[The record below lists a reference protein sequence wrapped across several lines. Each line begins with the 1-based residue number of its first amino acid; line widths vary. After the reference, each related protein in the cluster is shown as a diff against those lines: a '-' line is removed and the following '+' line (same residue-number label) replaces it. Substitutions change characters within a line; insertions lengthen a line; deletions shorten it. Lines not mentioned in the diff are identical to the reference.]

1 MTKLNQLAKLGQ
13 SVWYDYI
20 QRSLLESQE
29 FKSLIK
35 DGLRGV
41 TSNPSI
47 FQKAIAGS
55 SDYEAELH
63 ERAPAK
69 DANEIYE
76 SLVIKD
82 IGRAADLFRPTFDA
96 TKGLDGY
103 VSIEVNPLLAH
114 DRQRTVAEA
123 IHLFN
128 ELKRPNIMIKVPA
141 TDEGLP
147 AVTELLSLG
156 INVNVTLI
164 FGIEQYRKV
173 AAAFIEGMER
183 YHHSKGDVRKVASVA
198 SFFVSRVDTAVDAK
212 LHEKG
217 NASLCGKIAVA
228 NSRVAYAEAKKIYSD
243 PRWKK
248 LQKDG
253 ARVQRLLWASTGTKN
268 SDYSDTLYVDE
279 LIGPDTVN
287 TMPPSTLAAFLD
299 HGTVSASIEQNVEQ
313 AIDDLNQLAGM
324 GIDLKVVTD
333 ELLRKGVEQFENAFR
348 GLVKT
353 IEEKAASK

>member
-1 MTKLNQLAKLGQ
+1 MTKLNQLAELGQ

-35 DGLRGV
+35 NGLRGV

-55 SDYEAELH
+55 SDYEEALKQ
-63 ERAPAK
+63 ATSAK
-69 DANEIYE
+69 NVNEIYE
-76 SLVIKD
+76 SFVMED
-82 IGRAADLFRPTFDA
+82 IGRAADIFRPVFDA

-123 IHLFN
+123 IRLFN

-164 FGIEQYRKV
+164 FGLEQYRNV

-183 YHHSKGDVRKVASVA
+183 YHHSKGDVSKVASVA
-198 SFFVSRVDTAVDAK
+198 SFFVSRVDTAVDAQ
-212 LHEKG
+212 LQEKG
-217 NASLCGKIAVA
+217 NVSLPGKIAVA
-228 NSRVAYAEAKKIYSD
+228 NSKIAYAEAKKIYSD

-268 SDYSDTLYVDE
+268 PDYSDTLYVDE

-287 TMPPSTLAAFLD
+287 TMPPATLDAFLD
-299 HGTVSASIEQNVEQ
+299 HGTVSATIEQDVDQ
-313 AIDDLNQLAGM
+313 AVDELKQLAEM
-324 GIDLKVVTD
+324 GIDLQAVTD
-333 ELLRKGVEQFENAFR
+333 ELLRKGVEQFEDAFR

-353 IEEKAASK
+353 IEEKVGL